1 MFLHLSVQILGV
13 VAPRSLATLPT
24 GNQNPL
30 IMPVVCLLTALLI
43 FALRPR
49 RRQQEEREDMLS
61 DLKKSDF
68 VAIPAGV
75 YRIAWTTPPAEE
87 EVTLCV
93 DERRGLCITVPK
105 DAVRGVVKPGAP
117 SDGKSAGAA

>member
-1 MFLHLSVQILGV
+1 MFLHLSAQILGV
-13 VAPRSLATLPT
+13 VAPRSLASLPT

-49 RRQQEEREDMLS
+49 RRRQEEREDMLS
-61 DLKKSDF
+61 DLKESDF

-75 YRIAWTTPPAEE
+75 YRIARPTSAEDGK
-87 EVTLCV
+87 VTLCV
-93 DERRGLCITVPK
+93 DERQGLCISVSK
-105 DAVRGVVKPGAP
+105 GAVRGAVKPAGP
-117 SDGKSAGAA
+117 SDGMSAGAA